1 MELSKAMSLIV
12 DLDGKSIGDRLEWLL
27 MVSEVLKTLDEKVK
41 GSFMVINMNLRAKI
55 REPDFKSKFE
65 SYPLME
71 DRIIL

>member
-41 GSFMVINMNLRAKI
+41 GSFMVINM
-55 REPDFKSKFE
+55 
-65 SYPLME
+65 
-71 DRIIL
+71 